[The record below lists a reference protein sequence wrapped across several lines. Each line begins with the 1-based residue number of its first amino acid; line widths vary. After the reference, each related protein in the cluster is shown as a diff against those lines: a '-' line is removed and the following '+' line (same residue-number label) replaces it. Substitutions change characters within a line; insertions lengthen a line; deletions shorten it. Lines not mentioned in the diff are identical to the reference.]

1 MDVIDG
7 NNIFNEYKVNGKLGV
22 GNSTVYSVNKVDFDW
37 IWIIKEGDP
46 IDRGLKEIVIKFDQ
60 DY

>member
-22 GNSTVYSVNKVDFDW
+22 GNSTVYSVNKVDFD
-37 IWIIKEGDP
+37 
-46 IDRGLKEIVIKFDQ
+46 
-60 DY
+60 